1 VLKVH
6 EHTEGDYLEE
16 GDMNQIIIGKELA
29 GTYDPIDPAD
39 NLLGSAYEGDKVK
52 VFHENGVNK
61 TYKIKGIMNTGSQD
75 GDDRMFITR
84 AEYES
89 VFGPLTR
96 ATLIVVRLNED
107 DIEEEAITEFLNEG
121 IDAEITDTLDYS
133 GGDQMADTFKVIQLV
148 TSIVAFAVSLITLF
162 IVIYINALN
171 KKKHIA
177 IMKAIGVGRGT
188 VIFSFV
194 LQSFFYAAS
203 GVLLGSL
210 LIFLGLVPYF
220 QANPLQMD
228 FGQVRMIVHIGSI
241 LPILVIFLS
250 ASLIAGFIPAYAVS
264 KRDIITTMRE

>member
-1 VLKVH
+1 
-6 EHTEGDYLEE
+6 
-16 GDMNQIIIGKELA
+16 
-29 GTYDPIDPAD
+29 
-39 NLLGSAYEGDKVK
+39 
-52 VFHENGVNK
+52 
-61 TYKIKGIMNTGSQD
+61 
-75 GDDRMFITR
+75 
-84 AEYES
+84 
-89 VFGPLTR
+89 
-96 ATLIVVRLNED
+96 
-107 DIEEEAITEFLNEG
+107 
-121 IDAEITDTLDYS
+121 
-133 GGDQMADTFKVIQLV
+133 MADTFKVIQLV

-194 LQSFFYAAS
+194 LQSFFLCSLWCSARLTPHLS
-203 GVLLGSL
+203 GTRPLFPGES
-210 LIFLGLVPYF
+210 
-220 QANPLQMD
+220 LQMD